1 MDELVKIKCS
11 KELIGRFIDKGTDFS
26 LGPSGMSGR
35 PMDGFFRGDPLTK
48 VGFISPWR
56 YDSLLMNH

>member
-26 LGPSGMSGR
+26 NKKFFGTVRKFIMSGHCLSKAR
-35 PMDGFFRGDPLTK
+35 HSGIP
-48 VGFISPWR
+48 ISIAF
-56 YDSLLMNH
+56 